1 MAKLGTLQEEFSVA
15 LGKLLIKAGEM
26 GTPFRCGELLRTPE
40 QAAVYAAQ
48 KKGSLTSVHIIRLA
62 FDGFII
68 KDGQLSNDVEV
79 YRPLADYWKS
89 LHPNARWGGDFKPPA
104 PLDPYHFSF
113 EYQGRK

>member
-1 MAKLGTLQEEFSVA
+1 VSLGRLQEEFSVA
-15 LGKLLIKAGEM
+15 LGALLIEAGKR
-26 GTPFRCGELLRTPE
+26 GKPFRCGELLRTPE

-62 FDGFII
+62 FDGFVI
-68 KDGQLSNDVEV
+68 KDGALSNDPEV
-79 YRPLADYWKS
+79 YRELGDFWKT
-89 LHPNARWGGDFKPPA
+89 LHPLARWGGDFKPPA